1 MVSFLLSL
9 PGIVIVSIIGTIYGI
24 VITVTRI
31 LTLENDN
38 IYEPLVLTGRIA
50 IAIPLY
56 YIVYAFLD
64 KLPPKF
70 EQAIQPAVYMIEI
83 LLLQLIMGL
92 YRQLVA
98 GPSHRPVDLKGKV
111 YIITGSNTGIGFE
124 TAKEIV
130 KMGATVVLACRSTNK
145 AEEAKNKIISLTKC
159 QSSSIIV
166 IKLDLCGFDSTRKF
180 VKDFKS
186 LKLPLHGLIN
196 NAGVMMQDRNLTQDG
211 FEMVF
216 TANHLSHFLLT
227 LLLLPELKKS
237 NGRIVNLTS
246 SLHKSVKR
254 FDFNDIMSVNNYSL
268 FGTYSQSKLAN
279 VMFTLELQRRLNA
292 EGSKVTCNAVHPGIV
307 RTEVTRHMNIFM
319 RVAQMIVS
327 PILILLQKSPLQGAS
342 TSIYVATDPSL
353 EGIGGKY
360 FFNNK
365 IYPPNKSAEIKEDM
379 LKLWEISEKLTGL
392 SDSSHK

>member
-1 MVSFLLSL
+1 
-9 PGIVIVSIIGTIYGI
+9 
-24 VITVTRI
+24 
-31 LTLENDN
+31 
-38 IYEPLVLTGRIA
+38 
-50 IAIPLY
+50 
-56 YIVYAFLD
+56 
-64 KLPPKF
+64 
-70 EQAIQPAVYMIEI
+70 
-83 LLLQLIMGL
+83 MGL
-92 YRQLVA
+92 YRELVA

-111 YIITGSNTGIGFE
+111 FIITGSNTGIGFE

-130 KMGATVVLACRSTNK
+130 KMGATVVLACRSINK
-145 AEEAKNKIISLTKC
+145 AEDAKTKIISLTKC
-159 QSSSIIV
+159 QSTCILV
-166 IKLDLCGFDSTRKF
+166 IKLDLCGFDSVRKF

-186 LKLPLHGLIN
+186 LKIPLHGLIN

-227 LLLLPELKKS
+227 LLLLPELKKT
-237 NGRIVNLTS
+237 N
-246 SLHKSVKR
+246 
-254 FDFNDIMSVNNYSL
+254 VNNYSL

-279 VMFTLELQRRLNA
+279 VMFTLELQRRLIA

-307 RTEVTRHMNIFM
+307 RTEKT
-319 RVAQMIVS
+319 
-327 PILILLQKSPLQGAS
+327 PLQGAS
-342 TSIYVATDPSL
+342 TSIFVATDPSL

-365 IYPPNKSAEIKEDM
+365 IYPPNICAEIKEDM